1 MRESAKS
8 TLASRGILPAMTPAR
23 LSRSL
28 LALALLASACR
39 GGAGDGESNGTA
51 EGAGSSDEIGT
62 SGDASSSVGDGD
74 TDADTVTDTTADTA
88 TDTSSE
94 TGDGD
99 GDITPVC
106 DAPIDLYDT
115 TQATVIGDG
124 TPASCTSA
132 ALAPIAQG
140 GTFTFDCGPDPITI
154 PLDATIELPIDTDT
168 IIDGGN
174 LVTLDGQGAR
184 RHFHFEHP
192 DWMNNPTKVVLQRLR
207 LVNGAAPLG
216 EYFPQD
222 PQNPNCAYGYKDGSG
237 GSIFVRNGVLHVIES
252 SFEDNVAA
260 LEGPDVAGGAI
271 YALGVPEVVIVRSRF
286 VGNRASNGGAIGMLF
301 ANPDIYDSV
310 FEDNQALGVGQN
322 YVEPGCPNFNHD
334 EQGGAGGNSGAVVFD
349 GLNDEGNPYTIC
361 GSSFR
366 NNAANELGGALFRT
380 PNAGVREMIIDRSSF
395 EGNTARLGGVS
406 FLMQNDVTI
415 LASTFAGNRSGV
427 LVDGSEVGGPF
438 GGVWIYLGSLALEN
452 STFADNQPSALN
464 VESSSG
470 TVVNATFQGSGP
482 SGELELRN
490 SLFVD
495 AQCGATLA
503 GANNLQ
509 WPEGM
514 ACAQGTSFA
523 DPQLGPLAD
532 HGGPTLTLLPAGPV
546 AGIGVDCPATDQRG
560 EPRDIGS
567 CAAGSVEP

>member
-1 MRESAKS
+1 MTRR
-8 TLASRGILPAMTPAR
+8 LAPS
-23 LSRSL
+23 
-28 LALALLASACR
+28 LALTLFVGSPACQTEPQGE
-39 GGAGDGESNGTA
+39 GGGGTDEVDGSGSGDELDTSAGDSPDS
-51 EGAGSSDEIGT
+51 SSDT
-62 SGDASSSVGDGD
+62 LD
-74 TDADTVTDTTADTA
+74 T
-88 TDTSSE
+88 

-99 GDITPVC
+99 GDGDTSTGDGDGDPTPVC
-106 DAPIDLYDT
+106 APPIDLYDT
-115 TQATVIGDG
+115 TTSTVIGDG

-132 ALAPIAQG
+132 ALAVIEVG
-140 GTFTFDCGPDPITI
+140 GVFTFDCGPDPITI

-168 IIDGGN
+168 IVDGGE

-192 DWMNNPTKVVLQRLR
+192 DWMNNPTKIVLQRLR
-207 LVNGAAPLG
+207 LVGGAAPLG

-252 SFEDNVAA
+252 HFEGNVAA

-271 YALGVPEVVIVRSRF
+271 YALGVPEVVIVRSTF
-286 VGNRASNGGAIGMLF
+286 VGNQASNGGAVGLLF

-310 FEDNQALGVGQN
+310 FEDNRALGVGQN

-361 GSSFR
+361 GSVFR
-366 NNAANELGGALFRT
+366 NNKANELGGALFRT
-380 PNAGVREMIIDRSSF
+380 PNAGVREMIIDRSRF
-395 EGNTARLGGVS
+395 ESNTARLGGVS

-438 GGVWIYLGSLALEN
+438 GGIWIYLGSLVLEN

-482 SGELELRN
+482 AGDLELRN

-495 AQCGATLA
+495 AACGATLA
-503 GANNLQ
+503 GSNNLQ

-514 ACAQGTSFA
+514 ACAQGTGFA
-523 DPQLGPLAD
+523 DPQLGALGD
-532 HGGPTLTLLPAGPV
+532 NGGPTPTLLPGGAV
-546 AGIGVDCPATDQRG
+546 AGVGVDCPSVDQRG
-560 EPRDIGS
+560 EPRDPSS
-567 CAAGSVEP
+567 CAAGAVEP